1 MNPAAVVAIVFALM
15 FLIGIAVGFIIVIA
29 MSVIRGPRRGPRPGT
44 RPPRAG
50 TSLTTDDDDTDH
62 DDHPAVFG
70 IPGRWDAGP
79 SWPGDSDA
87 AR

>member
-15 FLIGIAVGFIIVIA
+15 FLIGITVGFIIVIA
-29 MSVIRGPRRGPRPGT
+29 MSVIRGPRPGAK
-44 RPPRAG
+44 PPRSGANR
-50 TSLTTDDDDTDH
+50 TTDDEDADD
-62 DDHPAVFG
+62 DDQPAVSG

-79 SWPGDSDA
+79 SWPGDSDT

>member
-15 FLIGIAVGFIIVIA
+15 FFIGITVGFVIVIA
-29 MSVIRGPRRGPRPGT
+29 MSVIRGPRRGPRP
-44 RPPRAG
+44 PRGA
-50 TSLTTDDDDTDH
+50 SDEDDDNQ
-62 DDHPAVFG
+62 PAVSG

>member
-15 FLIGIAVGFIIVIA
+15 FLIGITVGFIIVIA
-29 MSVIRGPRRGPRPGT
+29 MSALRGPRPGV
-44 RPPRAG
+44 RLPRGGADR
-50 TSLTTDDDDTDH
+50 TTDDEETDDDDQ
-62 DDHPAVFG
+62 PAVSG

-79 SWPGDSDA
+79 SWPGDSDS

>member
-15 FLIGIAVGFIIVIA
+15 FFIGITVGFVIVIA
-29 MSVIRGPRRGPRPGT
+29 MSVIRGPR
-44 RPPRAG
+44 PPRGA
-50 TSLTTDDDDTDH
+50 SDEDEDDDNQ
-62 DDHPAVFG
+62 PAVSG